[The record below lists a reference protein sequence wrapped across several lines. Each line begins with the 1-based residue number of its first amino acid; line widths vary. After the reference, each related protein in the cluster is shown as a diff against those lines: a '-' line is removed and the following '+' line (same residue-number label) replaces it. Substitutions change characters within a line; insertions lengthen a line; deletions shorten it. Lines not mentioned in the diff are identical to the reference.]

1 MPESWEEEAPR
12 PEEEEEEAG
21 GPVKSFL
28 EHLEDLRWVL
38 IKSVAAVLI
47 TMLVCLFGAGKLVVL
62 LKKPLEDARKA
73 TPRAEYQL
81 SVWLHTNLLQTFYFN
96 TNQIDSLGFQTSNK
110 VIALEVTPVTVGT
123 NQLLALRALPSPP
136 HKLPNGPGPNLI
148 FLDPIAPFM
157 SSLKIAFF
165 GGLILSLPLLIYFV
179 GDFVVPA
186 LKTKEKKYFFRA
198 MVFSSGL
205 FLLGTVFA
213 FTTMLPL
220 VLRAAEAYSHWMGV
234 DVVDWRAE
242 TYFSTVVMLMLAMGL
257 AFELPIVLLS
267 LVKIGILDYPKL
279 VAARRYSV
287 VIAAVVGALL
297 TPPDVVSQIMMAVPL
312 LLLYEITI
320 WIAWYWHRQEK
331 RREAREPK
339 AAEVEDSD

>member
-12 PEEEEEEAG
+12 PEDEEEEGG

-47 TMLVCLFGAGKLVVL
+47 TMLVCLFGAGKLVIL
-62 LKKPLEDARKA
+62 LKQPLDNARKLS
-73 TPRAEYQL
+73 PRAEYQV
-81 SVWLHTNLLQTFYFN
+81 SVWFETNLVKTFYLD
-96 TNQIDSLGFQTSNK
+96 TNRVGSLGFGTNTA
-110 VIALEVTPVTVGT
+110 VALDLTAVQVGT
-123 NQLLALRALPSPP
+123 NQLLALRTLPKAPG
-136 HKLPNGPGPNLI
+136 KVEDGPGPNLI

-165 GGLILSLPLLIYFV
+165 GGLILSLPLLLYFV

-186 LKTKEKKYFFRA
+186 LKTKEKKYFSRA
-198 MVFSSGL
+198 MILGIGL
-205 FLLGTVFA
+205 FLVGVTFA

-220 VLRAAEAYSHWMGV
+220 VLRASEAYSRWMGV

-257 AFELPIVLLS
+257 AFELPIVLLA
-267 LVKIGILDYPKL
+267 LVRIGILDYPKL

-287 VIAAVVGALL
+287 VIAVVVGALL

-312 LLLYEITI
+312 LFLYEITI
-320 WIAWYWHRQEK
+320 WIAWYWYRQDK
-331 RREAREPK
+331 KREALAAK
-339 AAEVEDSD
+339 AESTD

>member
-1 MPESWEEEAPR
+1 MPESWEEEAPH
-12 PEEEEEEAG
+12 PEEEEEDGG

-62 LKKPLEDARKA
+62 LKKPLNEARKA
-73 TPRAEYQL
+73 TPRAEYQV
-81 SVWLHTNLLQTFYFN
+81 SIWLETNLLQTFYLD
-96 TNQIDSLGFQTSNK
+96 TNRVGSLGFGTNK
-110 VIALEVTPVTVGT
+110 TVALGLTPVTVGT
-123 NQLLALRALPSPP
+123 NQLLALRTLPKPP
-136 HKLPNGPGPNLI
+136 GKLEEGPGPNLI

-157 SSLKIAFF
+157 SSMKIAFF
-165 GGLILSLPLLIYFV
+165 GGLILSLPLLVYFV

-205 FLLGTVFA
+205 FFLGAIFA
-213 FTTMLPL
+213 YTTMVPL
-220 VLRAAEAYSHWMGV
+220 VLRAAEAYAHWMGV

-242 TYFSTVVMLMLAMGL
+242 TYFSTVVMLILAMGL

-267 LVKIGILDYPKL
+267 LVKVGILDYPKL
-279 VAARRYSV
+279 VSARRYSV

-320 WIAWYWHRQEK
+320 WIAWYWHRQAK
-331 RREAREPK
+331 KREAREAK
-339 AAEVEDSD
+339 AESEAAR

>member
-12 PEEEEEEAG
+12 PEEEEEDGG

-38 IKSVAAVLI
+38 IKSVAAILI
-47 TMLVCLFGAGKLVVL
+47 TMLVCLFGAGKLVIL
-62 LKKPLEDARKA
+62 LKKPLTEAREFR
-73 TPRAEYQL
+73 PRAEFQVT
-81 SVWLHTNLLQTFYFN
+81 VWFETNLLKTFYLD
-96 TNQIDSLGFQTSNK
+96 TNQIDSLGFETTSSA
-110 VIALEVTPVTVGT
+110 IALGLEPVKVGT
-123 NQLLALRALPSPP
+123 NQLLALRTLPQAPGRAP
-136 HKLPNGPGPNLI
+136 EGPGPDLI

-157 SSLKIAFF
+157 TSLKIAFF

-198 MVFSSGL
+198 MVLSSGL
-205 FLLGTVFA
+205 FLLGTLFA
-213 FTTMLPL
+213 YTTMVPL
-220 VLRAAEAYSHWMGV
+220 VLRASEAYSQWMGV
-234 DVVDWRAE
+234 DVVNWRAE

-279 VAARRYSV
+279 AAARRYSV
-287 VIAAVVGALL
+287 VIAVVVGAVL
-297 TPPDVVSQIMMAVPL
+297 TPPDVVSQILMAVPL

-320 WIAWYWHRQEK
+320 WIAWYWHRQDK
-331 RREAREPK
+331 KREARE
-339 AAEVEDSD
+339 AQAEAGD